1 MQTVSVPTVN
11 DDTNE
16 QLEEFSAQLSNPSVG
31 LMLGSNIS
39 AQIDIED
46 NDRKLLSYCIY
57 KITGK
62 NVNYIFVFIALSVQ
76 FEPATYSVQ
85 EGGRTNLVAV
95 LNREA
100 DRSVSVS
107 FNTQDGTAEGK
118 NSLPNSYIIYILYNM
133 LWTGK

>member
-1 MQTVSVPTVN
+1 MSI
-11 DDTNE
+11 
-16 QLEEFSAQLSNPSVG
+16 
-31 LMLGSNIS
+31 IS
-39 AQIDIED
+39 
-46 NDRKLLSYCIY
+46 L
-57 KITGK
+57 
-62 NVNYIFVFIALSVQ
+62 FFIALSVQ

-85 EGGRTNLVAV
+85 EGGRANLVAV

-118 NSLPNSYIIYILYNM
+118 NSLPNSYNM

>member
-62 NVNYIFVFIALSVQ
+62 VIVV
-76 FEPATYSVQ
+76 V
-85 EGGRTNLVAV
+85 VDV
-95 LNREA
+95 
-100 DRSVSVS
+100 
-107 FNTQDGTAEGK
+107 
-118 NSLPNSYIIYILYNM
+118 
-133 LWTGK
+133 